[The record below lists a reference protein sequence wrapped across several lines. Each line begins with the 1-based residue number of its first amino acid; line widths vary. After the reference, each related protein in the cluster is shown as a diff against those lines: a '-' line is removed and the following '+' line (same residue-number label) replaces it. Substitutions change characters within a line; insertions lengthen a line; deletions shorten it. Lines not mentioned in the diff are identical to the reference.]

1 MNMQPK
7 LKPEIH
13 PPDRRRLETYLLERS
28 PGLSVAVALL
38 WYTGIRVSEL
48 VQLTWPNAEIF
59 STNRPLLTLPASI
72 TKTRTPRVLPL
83 PLPLVRRLEQHAA
96 HDTNQLPLV
105 RPEAFIIHHRKKTD
119 PYSTRAIQYALGDAA
134 KALELNHITP
144 HSFRH
149 SFATRMLRVSNMRIT
164 QLALGHASITSTA
177 IYTHPTLDEIETAM
191 TKAALEEQ

>member
-1 MNMQPK
+1 M
-7 LKPEIH
+7 L
-13 PPDRRRLETYLLERS
+13 DRS
-28 PGLSVAVALL
+28 PPLSIAIALL

-48 VQLTWPNAEIF
+48 CQLTWPNADIF
-59 STNRPLLTLPASI
+59 STNRPLLTLPPSI

-105 RPEAFIIHHRKKTD
+105 RPEAFIIHHLKKTD

-134 KALELNHITP
+134 KTLKLNHITP

-149 SFATRMLRVSNMRIT
+149 SFATRMLRVSNIRIT

-191 TKAALEEQ
+191 TKAALEDQ